1 MLIKLVLGEEI
12 INILSAYAPQVG
24 VPESNKRFGEKM
36 DGLIQEILRG
46 EKLFIG
52 GDLNGHVSKKNMDM
66 GCCTK
71 VIDMIL
77 DVAIFYDLIV
87 INTCFKKRDKH

>member
-36 DGLIQEILRG
+36 DGLI
-46 EKLFIG
+46 
-52 GDLNGHVSKKNMDM
+52 
-66 GCCTK
+66 
-71 VIDMIL
+71 
-77 DVAIFYDLIV
+77 
-87 INTCFKKRDKH
+87 